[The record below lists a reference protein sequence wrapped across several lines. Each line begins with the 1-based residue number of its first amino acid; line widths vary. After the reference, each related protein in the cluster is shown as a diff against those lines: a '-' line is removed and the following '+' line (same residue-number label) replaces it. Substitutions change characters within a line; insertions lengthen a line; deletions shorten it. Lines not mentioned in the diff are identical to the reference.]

1 MKKNLMLI
9 GLVLLAIFVVNC
21 NKTNNKAIPND
32 DNAQV
37 GNTVPVEEN
46 VSGII
51 VENRT
56 ENEIL
61 TGITTF
67 NFSKILN
74 GDLSEFKDIVW
85 ENESGNSK
93 MKLATEIR
101 DRPFGEGYA
110 IDGFGFNKEY
120 GYYYWNQFY
129 NNEEKKE
136 HLVYFICLYPPGVE
150 VVTYDG
156 ILSYWTDI
164 SKVRMAYGYGIEQT
178 NELVDVFYMME

>member
-9 GLVLLAIFVVNC
+9 GLVLLAIFIVNC

-32 DNAQV
+32 DIAQV
-37 GNTVPVEEN
+37 GNTIPTEEN
-46 VSGII
+46 VSEMI

-56 ENEIL
+56 ENEII
-61 TGITTF
+61 TGLTTF

-74 GDLSEFKDIVW
+74 GDLSEFKEIMW

-93 MKLATEIR
+93 MKLATEIQ

-110 IDGFGFNKEY
+110 IDGFGFNNEY
-120 GYYYWNQFY
+120 GYYYWNQF
-129 NNEEKKE
+129 NNNKEKQE
-136 HLVYFICLYPPGVE
+136 HLVYFIYLYPPGVE
-150 VVTYDG
+150 VSTYEG
-156 ILSYWTDI
+156 ISTYWTDVT
-164 SKVRMAYGYGIEQT
+164 KVRMAYGYGIEPT